1 MSYPYYTSNV
11 LFNAENKKGNY
22 HLPTVRF
29 HSFKSYE
36 QDCLPLH
43 CLLDEELSVLGGLS
57 TDVSL
62 GLHTLFF
69 LVAGVV
75 VDLGD

>member
-1 MSYPYYTSNV
+1 MGVTM
-11 LFNAENKKGNY
+11 NKTIS
-22 HLPTVRF
+22 PF
-29 HSFKSYE
+29 
-36 QDCLPLH
+36 H
-43 CLLDEELSVLGGLS
+43 CLLDEGLFILEGLS

-62 GLHTLFF
+62 GLHTFFF

>member
-1 MSYPYYTSNV
+1 MSYHYYTSNV
-11 LFNAENKKGNY
+11 LFNAKNKKG

-29 HSFKSYE
+29 HSLSPMNKTISPF
-36 QDCLPLH
+36 H
-43 CLLDEELSVLGGLS
+43 CLLDEGLSVLGGLS

-62 GLHTLFF
+62 GLHTFFF

>member
-1 MSYPYYTSNV
+1 MFYHYYTSNV
-11 LFNAENKKGNY
+11 LFNTKKGNY
-22 HLPTVRF
+22 RSPAVRV

-43 CLLDEELSVLGGLS
+43 CLLDEGLSILEGVS
-57 TDVSL
+57 TDVSSS
-62 GLHTLFF
+62 LHTFFFF

-75 VDLGD
+75 VDLDD